1 MPDNQNIG
9 KIGEDLAANFLVKKG
24 YQIIER
30 NYRFSHGEID
40 IVAQLN
46 ETLVFVEV
54 KTRNNL
60 EYGEP
65 EYAITKNKQRQIRKM
80 AELYLYDKNI
90 SDTDCR
96 IDVIA
101 ILLKKK
107 TEYKINHIENAF

>member
-1 MPDNQNIG
+1 MSNQNIG
-9 KIGEDLAANFLVKKG
+9 KIGEDLAAKLLSEKG

-40 IVAQLN
+40 IVAKQN
-46 ETLVFVEV
+46 NTLVFVEV

-65 EYAITKNKQRQIRKM
+65 EYSLTKNKQKQVRKM

-90 SDTDCR
+90 TDTDCR

-101 ILLKKK
+101 ILLNKKGK
-107 TEYKINHIENAF
+107 PNINHIENAF